1 MRFEIV
7 RFDKDYHQVVESVM
21 MDFNNIHDAEKYCE
35 GASGCGEE
43 YYVKCTK
50 QDNIKII
57 DELVRQ
63 TDVSSFMWRDKYGA
77 YHNPGRMRTSYL
89 FFVLRMIWNHVVP
102 DKYKLFPYK
111 QYSFSSH
118 YTVEYMANAVKYIYK
133 ELMKRNDLEQRWL
146 NELAEMDRS
155 IKEMQKMRCI
165 SE

>member
-77 YHNPGRMRTSYL
+77 YHVITSYS
-89 FFVLRMIWNHVVP
+89 I
-102 DKYKLFPYK
+102 
-111 QYSFSSH
+111 H
-118 YTVEYMANAVKYIYK
+118 YTKLYDWVRGRSRSARCRRRSRCRAVA
-133 ELMKRNDLEQRWL
+133 R
-146 NELAEMDRS
+146 
-155 IKEMQKMRCI
+155 
-165 SE
+165 